1 MQQLPHSRSCYVCG
15 ESNPLGLQL
24 RFETDGRIVH
34 ARFTPRAEHNGFKGI
49 VHGGIIATALD
60 EILSWVCAIHAQ
72 RFAFCAELNVRYLNP
87 MPTGGEVHLRAELVA
102 DRKGRLF
109 EARAA
114 AQDGGG
120 KIFAE
125 ATGKYIPLK
134 NVNVAELESDLIGT
148 LPWAQSA
155 KPGA

>member
-15 ESNPLGLQL
+15 EANPLGLNL
-24 RFETDGRIVH
+24 RFETDGRIVR
-34 ARFTPRAEHNGFKGI
+34 ARFRPRPEHNGFKGI

-60 EILSWVCAIHAQ
+60 EILSWVCAVHAR

-87 MPTGGEVHLRAELVA
+87 MPTGGEVLLTAELVA

-109 EARAA
+109 EARAQA
-114 AQDGGG
+114 MDSGG
-120 KIFAE
+120 KTFAE

-134 NVNVAELESDLIGT
+134 NVNVSELESDLIGD
-148 LPWAQSA
+148 LPWQPERS
-155 KPGA
+155 PGA